1 MGANPDMNRNK
12 LIDAL
17 KGYACLLVVFG
28 HVIIGI
34 RTSGAPVPAFMET
47 AERFIWSFH
56 IDLFMFLSGFV
67 YTLTGGRRGKGR
79 LAFLRD
85 KLLSLGIPYLFFSCL
100 YITVNCLAPG
110 VNNPASF
117 TDMLFL
123 WRTPIAQYWFLYA
136 LLWLFV
142 LWTLLPDRLPN
153 AAKTA
158 LLYGVFLLCKVLD
171 LDMGVLDS
179 SMNCVLAFGLGTCLH
194 SLPIER
200 VPLPARLAVLPVH
213 VGVTLWAIG
222 SGWINRLLADDLVT
236 VLGIAASVC
245 FIYTVT
251 RAAAVRRFLEFICK
265 YSFQIYLLHTFF
277 TAAVRILL
285 FRLGI
290 ASYPVHV
297 LAGTVI
303 GVALPIGAAALAAR
317 SPYTEFFFFPKRALA
332 AIRARRA
339 GAAQS

>member
-1 MGANPDMNRNK
+1 MERNK

-34 RTSGAPVPAFMET
+34 RTAGAPVPAFMET
-47 AERFIWSFH
+47 AETFIWSFH

-67 YTLTGGRRGKGR
+67 YTLTGGWKRKGR

-85 KLLSLGIPYLFFSCL
+85 KLLSLGVPYLLFSCL
-100 YITVNCLAPG
+100 YIAVNCLAPG

-123 WRTPIAQYWFLYA
+123 WRTPVAQYWFLYA
-136 LLWLFV
+136 LFWLFV
-142 LWTLLPDRLPN
+142 LWTLLPERLPN

-158 LLYGVFLLCKVLD
+158 LLYGVFILCKVLG
-171 LDMGVLDS
+171 LDMGILDS
-179 SMNCVLAFGLGTCLH
+179 SMNCVLAFGLGTCLR
-194 SLPIER
+194 SLPVER
-200 VPLPARLAVLPVH
+200 LPLPARLAVLPVH
-213 VGVTLWAIG
+213 VGVALWAIKR
-222 SGWINRLLADDLVT
+222 GWISCLFADDLIT

-245 FIYTVT
+245 FIYTIT
-251 RAAAVRRFLEFICK
+251 RACAVRRFLEYICK

-285 FRLGI
+285 FHFGI
-290 ASYPVHV
+290 VSYLVHV
-297 LAGTVI
+297 LAGMTV

-317 SPYTEFFFFPKRALA
+317 SPYTEFVFFPTRALK
-332 AIRARRA
+332 AIRARRTKP
-339 GAAQS
+339 AQP